1 MESGQKLISEG
12 HPESQK
18 YERDMN
24 NLTEKW
30 ARLQELLEQ
39 RQKNLLVNEKVQ
51 QFLYDANE
59 AESWMSEQ
67 ELYMMVEDR
76 GKDEFSAQNL
86 MKKHEILET
95 SVEDFAST
103 IRQLGET
110 ARQLIAEDHPE
121 SEAINIRIGQ
131 VDKLYAGLKE
141 LANERRAK
149 LDDALKL
156 FMLNR
161 EVDDLEQWIA
171 EREVV
176 AGSHE
181 LGQDYDHVSLL
192 VERFKEFA
200 KDTDAIGTERV
211 AAVNEIADSLISLG
225 HTDAATIAQWKDA
238 LNDAWAD
245 LGELIDTRT
254 QMLEASKE
262 LHKYFHDCKDV
273 LGRILEKEN
282 SMSEELGRDSGSVSA
297 LLRKHQNFLQD
308 LQGLHAQVTAIQ
320 EESAKL
326 QAAYAGDKA
335 MEITNREREVVRA
348 WLELK
353 GMGDNRY
360 SKLNDTSDLFK
371 FFQMVRNLMVWM
383 DDLVRQMSTSE
394 KPRDVSG
401 VELLMNSHQNHK
413 AEIDA
418 RESNF
423 SECISLG
430 KELLTRNHYASNE
443 IKEKLVELTEQRN
456 GMLHKWEER
465 WEHLQLILEV
475 YQFARDA
482 AVAEAWLIAQ
492 DPYLK
497 SEDLGHTID
506 EVENLIKKHEAF
518 EKAAAAQEER
528 FVALERLTTFE
539 LKELKRRKEEDE
551 SRKRQEEIEKATPV
565 RHPTERPEGER
576 GDSGSIKS
584 GTGKESGSMKRKSS
598 GGPPPPHAAAAAIQ
612 EQRRRSSG
620 APSSQPAS
628 SVPGA
633 IAPSPITSPEERT
646 EGDEMEGMLVRK
658 HEWENTTKKA
668 PNRSWDKVCV
678 ILRGTQIR
686 FYKDIKAYKT
696 TPDATYRGE
705 VPIDVVGATAEIA
718 SDYKKKPHVF
728 RLKLANCGEYLFQ
741 ASSDEEMGAWV
752 NAINQ
757 IAIEDEGAA
766 GGAGRSQTLP
776 EQGRK
781 DEPKKRSFFTLKKK

>member
-1 MESGQKLISEG
+1 MGETFQFKRDVEDENLWTDEKLSLASSQEVGNSLQAVNLLLKKHKMLQQEINNHEHRVNLVMESGNKMVSEG
-12 HPESQK
+12 HHESEK
-18 YERDMN
+18 YDRDMR
-24 NLTEKW
+24 NLTDKW
-30 ARLQELLEQ
+30 ARLQDLMDQ
-39 RQKNLLVNEKVQ
+39 RQQKLLVAEKVQ

-86 MKKHEILET
+86 MKKHEALEA
-95 SVEDFAST
+95 SVNDYSNNV
-103 IRQLGET
+103 RDLGEI
-110 ARQLIAEDHPE
+110 ARQLIAEEHPD
-121 SEAINIRIGQ
+121 SEAINVRIGQ
-131 VDKLYAGLKE
+131 VDKLYAGLKD
-141 LANERRAK
+141 LAAERRAK

-181 LGQDYDHVSLL
+181 LGQDYEHVTLL
-192 VERFKEFA
+192 WERFIEFA
-200 KDTDAIGTERV
+200 RDTESIGCERV
-211 AAVNEIADSLISLG
+211 SAVNEIADSLIGSG
-225 HTDAATIAQWKDA
+225 HTDAATIAQWKDG
-238 LNDAWAD
+238 LNDSWAD

-254 QMLEASKE
+254 QMLEASRE

-273 LGRILEKEN
+273 LGRIFEKKN
-282 SMSEELGRDSGSVSA
+282 SMPDELGRDGGSVSA
-297 LLRKHQNFLQD
+297 LQRKHANFIQD
-308 LQGLHAQVTAIQ
+308 LQGLENQVRIIQ

-423 SECISLG
+423 NECISLG

-539 LKELKRRKEEDE
+539 LKELKRRKDEDE
-551 SRKRQEEIEKATPV
+551 SRRRQEEIEKATPV
-565 RHPTERPEGER
+565 RHHTDRPEGER

-620 APSSQPAS
+620 VQVTQQPTAAH
-628 SVPGA
+628 GA
-633 IAPSPITSPEERT
+633 IAPSPTTSPEEQT
-646 EGDEMEGMLVRK
+646 DSDGLEAMLVRK
-658 HEWENTTKKA
+658 HEWE
-668 PNRSWDKVCV
+668 
-678 ILRGTQIR
+678 
-686 FYKDIKAYKT
+686 
-696 TPDATYRGE
+696 
-705 VPIDVVGATAEIA
+705 
-718 SDYKKKPHVF
+718 
-728 RLKLANCGEYLFQ
+728 
-741 ASSDEEMGAWV
+741 
-752 NAINQ
+752 
-757 IAIEDEGAA
+757 
-766 GGAGRSQTLP
+766 
-776 EQGRK
+776 
-781 DEPKKRSFFTLKKK
+781 